1 MSSHDEL
8 TDQILS
14 LTEDIAARQEAIDT
28 LHAERRGVIAQAL
41 SAGVGAQSL
50 ANALQIS
57 RQQVY
62 KLAAKDRR

>member
-8 TDQILS
+8 IDKVLS
-14 LTEDIAARQEAIDT
+14 LTDDITCRREEIDT

-41 SAGVGAQSL
+41 SAGVGAQTL

-62 KLAAKDRR
+62 KLAAKER